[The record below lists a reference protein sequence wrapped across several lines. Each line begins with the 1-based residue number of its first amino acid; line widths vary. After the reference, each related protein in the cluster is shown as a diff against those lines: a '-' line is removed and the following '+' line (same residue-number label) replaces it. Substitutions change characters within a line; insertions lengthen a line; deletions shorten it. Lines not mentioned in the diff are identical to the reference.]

1 VRFYHFLLTVSR
13 NLEIVVMNQM
23 RSTPAIVLLLVISHL
38 GLFAWFSTY
47 TAEDAYIVYRYS
59 ENLVDGNGLVFNPG
73 EPVSAL
79 TSPLHAL
86 ICSGLYA
93 ITGESAWT
101 NKVFA
106 ALLHLACTYL
116 AVQLIQLDR
125 GRLLFFLMVWLS
137 PYMIFWTAG
146 GLETMYLSSFLV
158 LAFACSVR
166 SHNTDDHRFMIAF
179 SVLLGL
185 AFLTRYDSC
194 LFTLPIWFHVA
205 ISQWRRAGLTRG
217 KKFVRTVLLL
227 MPGLVIALAWLGT
240 SYVYYQ
246 DIFPTSIYHK
256 PLRYDIQTHAAY
268 YMLQFLCLSGIVP
281 LLAWVTIDRTRRPG
295 TRFIGSLKETTLA
308 KAGVVIGLL
317 IFAFYATT
325 AVLTHMMFSY
335 RFLLP
340 YFPIMALL
348 VIELIHRSS
357 PEAWQGGNLG
367 KRSWLWVL
375 LLVIPFQGLQF
386 YLIDQHSINP
396 GKMGEYR
403 QLSRRQYCEFIDLLD
418 RQATAIQEHWQ
429 QLDQQR
435 PPQIHAYAAGILPYR
450 YREAYIV
457 DWGLISYRKHVN
469 VYSIQPGLLYSSDY
483 IMTLSPRHHGVDY
496 QLQQSAAGLQLV
508 SHTKMVFDGS
518 EQSFAIWHNPT
529 PIKYRLPTTVD
540 GTAIDPIPKPIQ

>member
-1 VRFYHFLLTVSR
+1 
-13 NLEIVVMNQM
+13 MNQM

-59 ENLVDGNGLVFNPG
+59 ENLVDGNGLAFNPG

-158 LAFACSVR
+158 VAFACSVR
-166 SHNTDDHRFMIAF
+166 SHDTDDCRFLIAF

-205 ISQWRRAGLTRG
+205 ISQWRRAGLSRG
-217 KKFVRTVLLL
+217 QKVVRTVLLL
-227 MPGLVIALAWLGT
+227 MPGLVMALAWLGT
-240 SYVYYQ
+240 SYVYYH

-256 PLRYDIQTHAAY
+256 PLRYDIQTHAAF

-281 LLAWVTIDRTRRPG
+281 LLAWVSIDRTRRPG
-295 TRFIGSLKETTLA
+295 TRFFSSLTETTLA
-308 KAGVVIGLL
+308 KLGVVIGLL

-340 YFPIMALL
+340 YFPIMTLL

-357 PEAWQGGNLG
+357 PEAWQGGNFG
-367 KRSWLWVL
+367 RRSWLWVL
-375 LLVIPFQGLQF
+375 MLVIPFQGLQF

-403 QLSRRQYCEFIDLLD
+403 QLSRQQYRKFMDILSV
-418 RQATAIQEHWQ
+418 QASAIKDHWESG
-429 QLDQQR
+429 DHKR
-435 PPQIHAYAAGILPYR
+435 APQIHVYAAGILPYQ
-450 YREAYIV
+450 YRDAYIV
-457 DWGLISYRKHVN
+457 DWGLISYRKNVE

-496 QLQQSAAGLQLV
+496 QLQQSADGLQLI
-508 SHTKMVFDGS
+508 TETRMVFDGS
-518 EQSFAIWHNPT
+518 EQTFSIWHNAT
-529 PIKYRLPTTVD
+529 PSEYRLPSTVD
-540 GTAIDPIPKPIQ
+540 GAAITPIPEPIQ